1 MEQIDIEF
9 KGSGTSSYSPWHSEI
24 ADQLGV
30 SLVTMDDMCWFV
42 KIGEDIFRIRDY
54 REAYK
59 LSEFLRALSYLNDKN
74 MLSKEGVLQDVTK
87 VKNNENP
94 NFHLEKCIPLA
105 QFKEKL
111 LREEHGK

>member
-9 KGSGTSSYSPWHSEI
+9 KESGTSSYSPWHLEI

-42 KIGEDIFRIRDY
+42 RIEEDIFRIRDY
-54 REAYK
+54 REACK
-59 LSEFLRALSYLNDKN
+59 LSEFFVALAQMKDKN
-74 MLSKEGVLQDVTK
+74 MLSTEGVKQEVTK
-87 VKNNENP
+87 VKNNERP
-94 NFHLEKCIPLA
+94 EYHLEKCIPLA

-111 LREEHGK
+111 LRREHGK